1 MLARVLMVY
10 AAGMFGVLLLPVGT
24 LIGAVVMWLHGLGGA
39 IGMPGFLTPR
49 WYEFG
54 LNMALFAV
62 PAVLVVLLWPRVRR
76 WLWLALALGLSVA
89 VELIQGAAL
98 PRTADI
104 VDVIANV
111 SGAFLGLAAVAI
123 LGQPAAAADPADILL
138 RDVPQDVRQRLE
150 YRAWL
155 QGQSLGSYLTD
166 ELVRIAGPSPGD
178 HDAPDPRGS

>member
-1 MLARVLMVY
+1 MAY
-10 AAGMFGVLLLPVGT
+10 AAAMAGILLLPVGT
-24 LIGAVVMWLHGLGGA
+24 LIGVVVSWLHGLGA
-39 IGMPGFLTPR
+39 AVGMPAFLTHK

-54 LNMALFAV
+54 LNMVLFMV
-62 PAVLVVLLWPRVRR
+62 PTVLVVLLWPRVQR

-178 HDAPDPRGS
+178 YDAPDPRGS

>member
-1 MLARVLMVY
+1 MAY
-10 AAGMFGVLLLPVGT
+10 AAAMAGILLLPVGT
-24 LIGAVVMWLHGLGGA
+24 LIGVVVSWLHGLGA
-39 IGMPGFLTPR
+39 AVGMPAFLTHK

-54 LNMALFAV
+54 LNMVLFMV
-62 PAVLVVLLWPRVRR
+62 PTVLVVLLWPRVQR
-76 WLWLALALGLSVA
+76 WLWLALALGLSVV

-111 SGAFLGLAAVAI
+111 SWAFLGLAAVAI
-123 LGQPAAAADPADILL
+123 LGQPVAAADPADILL

-155 QGQSLGSYLTD
+155 QGQSLGSYLMD

-178 HDAPDPRGS
+178 YDASDPRGS